1 MLDFAFAIAAGFAG
15 GYVYGSER
23 ARQEARR
30 RLSAAPEPLRRA
42 TQGMASAAGSSAQ
55 RLAGVVSTAPVPD
68 RLKQAASGATSTAQT
83 AAEQA
88 GQAVTPGPEI
98 ARPSA
103 GEVATRPAEPLPRV
117 EPEAPS
123 A

>member
-1 MLDFAFAIAAGFAG
+1 MLGFVFGMAAGFLAG
-15 GYVYGSER
+15 YLCGSER
-23 ARQEARR
+23 AREEARR

-42 TQGMASAAGSSAQ
+42 TQSVASATGGSAQ

-68 RLKQAASGATSTAQT
+68 RLKQAASRATSTVQT

-98 ARPSA
+98 THPS
-103 GEVATRPAEPLPRV
+103 PA
-117 EPEAPS
+117 
-123 A
+123 